1 VSQPVLVLVSGLAA
15 DEATWRPQLDALS
28 AEIECRPVMPEGRT
42 IDEMVDAILDR
53 SPPRFAIAGHSL
65 GGCVALALQ
74 RRAPERVQGLAL
86 LNTNAAP
93 DSDKQR
99 ENRLAI
105 IAAVEAGGYEA
116 VIGRLAGFISGP
128 NVEPAVL
135 DDIKAMMLR
144 AGPRRFEQQHRAA
157 LDREDARP
165 GLGRIVVPTLVVG
178 SVADRVVPPE
188 ASIEIASLVPAADLH
203 MVEGIGHLSTMESP
217 AFVEVVLRRWLER
230 ISGQPRQE
238 ESPSPFAPKLSSP
251 LS

>member
-28 AEIECRPVMPEGRT
+28 AEVECRPVVPEGQT

-53 SPPRFAIAGHSL
+53 SPSRFAIAGHSL

-74 RRAPERVQGLAL
+74 RRAPERVQGMAL
-86 LNTNAAP
+86 FNTNAAP
-93 DSDKQR
+93 DNDKQR

-135 DDIKAMMLR
+135 DEIKAMMLR
-144 AGPRRFEQQHRAA
+144 AGPTRFEQQHRAA

-165 GLGRIVVPTLVVG
+165 GLCCIAVPMLVVG

-203 MVEGIGHLSTMESP
+203 MIEGVGHLSTLEAP
-217 AFVEVVLRRWLER
+217 AFVEAALLRWLER
-230 ISGQPRQE
+230 VQGRSRRE
-238 ESPSPFAPKLSSP
+238 ESPSRFASKPPSSLS
-251 LS
+251 